1 MKYLFDTDT
10 ISELFRPSPS
20 IELIR
25 RLATTPAEDQATSSI
40 TLGELLYGALRSP
53 ERTAVLVERIERR
66 VASNLR
72 ILPFDA
78 VAASEYGA
86 LRVQLE
92 RRGTP
97 IGDAD
102 MRIAAIALANDL
114 TVITG
119 NVRHFERVDGL
130 QVENWMA

>member
-10 ISELFRPSPS
+10 ISELLRPAPS
-20 IELIR
+20 LELIR
-25 RLATTPAEDQATSSI
+25 RLATTPPEDQATSSI
-40 TLGELLYGALRSP
+40 TLGELLYGALRNP

-66 VASNLR
+66 VVSNLR

-102 MRIAAIALANDL
+102 MRIASIALANDL
-114 TVITG
+114 TVVTG
-119 NVRHFERVDGL
+119 NVRHFERVETL
-130 QVENWMA
+130 RVENWIA